1 MAIKGRATG
10 EGTRRYQGRQ
20 VVKESY
26 RPAGELQVSS
36 LGIGT
41 YLGDP
46 DDATDR
52 LVTDAVLE
60 SLRGGVNLI
69 DTAINYRYQRAE
81 KCVGA
86 ALKKAVEAGE
96 VKRDEIVVCTK
107 GGFVPVQDDPFS
119 WFDVEYLKKHDGI
132 QKGDLVA
139 GCHCMHPAYL
149 SDQLERSLSNL
160 GLETIDV
167 YYLHNPETQLRAV
180 KPKDYK
186 ARLQAAFEALEAAC
200 DQGKISAYG
209 LATWNAFRVPPDQR
223 DYMNLADVKK
233 VAKKAAL
240 KSTAKNA
247 AGKKPDRL
255 RFVQLPFNL
264 AMPEAL
270 LATQKM
276 GKGKD
281 DVPVLEAARQLKI
294 EVVSSASICQGQIIG
309 QIPEAL
315 GEALGRDL
323 SDAQRALQFTR
334 STPGLTSA
342 LVGMKAVGHV
352 KENLALVKMAPLE
365 TDAYLA
371 SLQSAT

>member
-1 MAIKGRATG
+1 MTIKGQATG
-10 EGTRRYQGRQ
+10 EGTQRFKKRQ

-26 RPAGELQVSS
+26 RPAGDLHIST

-46 DDATDR
+46 DDRTDQ
-52 LVTDAVLE
+52 LVTEAVRE

-69 DTAINYRYQRAE
+69 DTAINYRSQRAE

-86 ALKKAVEAGE
+86 ALHKAIEAGE
-96 VKRDEIVVCTK
+96 VQRDEIVVCTK
-107 GGFVPVQDDPFS
+107 GGFVPTEEDPFA
-119 WFDVEYLKKHDGI
+119 WFDREYIKKHPGI
-132 QKGDLVA
+132 EKGDLVA
-139 GCHCMHPAYL
+139 GCHCMHPDYL
-149 SDQLERSLSNL
+149 RDQLEQSLKNL

-180 KPKDYK
+180 KPKQFSN
-186 ARLQAAFEALEAAC
+186 RLRAAFEALEQAC
-200 DQGKISAYG
+200 DQGKIACYG

-223 DYMNLADVKK
+223 DFMNLADIKK
-233 VAKKAAL
+233 LAKKAAG
-240 KSTAKNA
+240 NN
-247 AGKKPDRL
+247 PDRL

-270 LATQKM
+270 LATQK
-276 GKGKD
+276 KGKEE
-281 DVPVLEAARQLKI
+281 VPVLEAARQLKI

-309 QIPEAL
+309 KIPEAL

-323 SDAQRALQFTR
+323 TDAQRALQFTR

-342 LVGMKAVGHV
+342 LVGMKAIGHV

>member
-1 MAIKGRATG
+1 MVINGHATG
-10 EGTRRYQGRQ
+10 EGTQRYKERQ

-26 RPAGELQVSS
+26 RPAGELHIST

-46 DDATDR
+46 DDPTDK
-52 LVTDAVLE
+52 LVTEAVLE
-60 SLRGGVNLI
+60 SVRGGINLI
-69 DTAINYRYQRAE
+69 DTAINYRNQRAE

-86 ALKKAVEAGE
+86 ALKKAIEADE
-96 VKRDEIVVCTK
+96 VKRNEIVVCSK
-107 GGFVPVQDDPFS
+107 GGFVPTGDDPFA
-119 WFDVEYLKKHDGI
+119 WFDQEYLKKHQEI

-139 GCHCMHPAYL
+139 GCHCMHPVYL
-149 SDQLERSLSNL
+149 RDQLDHSLKNL

-180 KPKDYK
+180 KPKEYSD
-186 ARLQAAFEALEAAC
+186 RLRAAFEVLEQAC
-200 DQGKISAYG
+200 DQGKISCYG

-233 VAKKAAL
+233 LAKK
-240 KSTAKNA
+240 A

-255 RFVQLPFNL
+255 RFAQLPFNL

-270 LATQKM
+270 LATQTI
-276 GKGKD
+276 GKEE
-281 DVPVLEAARQLKI
+281 VPVLEAARQLKI

-323 SDAQRALQFTR
+323 TDAQRALQFTR

-342 LVGMKAVGHV
+342 LVGMKASEHV

>member
-1 MAIKGRATG
+1 MTIKGQATG
-10 EGTRRYQGRQ
+10 EGTRRYQKRQ
-20 VVKESY
+20 VIKDNY
-26 RPAGELQVSS
+26 RPAGDLHIST

-46 DDATDR
+46 DDSTDQ
-52 LVTDAVLE
+52 LVTEAVRE
-60 SLRGGVNLI
+60 SVRGGVNLI
-69 DTAINYRYQRAE
+69 DTAINYRYLRAE

-86 ALKKAVEAGE
+86 ALQKAVEAGE
-96 VKRDEIVVCTK
+96 VQRDEIVVCTK
-107 GGFVPVQDDPFS
+107 GGFVPTEEDPS
-119 WFDVEYLKKHDGI
+119 AWFDREYLKKHDDI

-139 GCHCMHPAYL
+139 DCHCMHPAYL
-149 SDQLERSLSNL
+149 ADQLEQSRSNL

-180 KPKDYK
+180 KPKLFSD
-186 ARLQAAFEALEAAC
+186 RLRAAFEALERAC
-200 DQGKISAYG
+200 DQGKIACYG

-223 DYMNLADVKK
+223 DFMNLADIKK
-233 VAKKAAL
+233 LAKKAVP
-240 KSTAKNA
+240 KGTAKSA

-276 GKGKD
+276 GKEE
-281 DVPVLEAARQLKI
+281 VPVLEAARQLKI

-309 QIPEAL
+309 KIPDAL
-315 GEALGRDL
+315 GESLGRDL
-323 SDAQRALQFTR
+323 TDAQRALQFTR

-342 LVGMKAVGHV
+342 LVGMKAIGHV

>member
-1 MAIKGRATG
+1 MTIEGHATG
-10 EGTRRYQGRQ
+10 EGTQRFKQRQ
-20 VVKESY
+20 VIKESY
-26 RPAGELQVSS
+26 RPAGDLHIST

-46 DDATDR
+46 DDRTDR
-52 LVTDAVLE
+52 LVTEAVLE
-60 SLRGGVNLI
+60 SVRGGVNLI

-86 ALKKAVEAGE
+86 ALQKAIEAGE
-96 VKRDEIVVCTK
+96 VQRDEIVVCTK
-107 GGFVPVQDDPFS
+107 GGFVPTGDDPS
-119 WFDVEYLKKHDGI
+119 AWFDKEYLQKNQDI
-132 QKGDLVA
+132 QKADLVA
-139 GCHCMHPAYL
+139 GCHCMHPEYL
-149 SDQLERSLSNL
+149 RDQLDRSLKNL

-180 KPKDYK
+180 KPKEYS
-186 ARLQAAFEALEAAC
+186 ARLRAAFETLEQAC
-200 DQGKISAYG
+200 DQGKIGCYG
-209 LATWNAFRVPPDQR
+209 LATWNAFRVPPDQH
-223 DYMNLADVKK
+223 DYMNLADIKK
-233 VAKKAAL
+233 LAKKA
-240 KSTAKNA
+240 S
-247 AGKKPDRL
+247 GKKPDRL
-255 RFVQLPFNL
+255 RYVQLPFNL

-270 LATQKM
+270 LATQKI
-276 GKGKD
+276 GKEE
-281 DVPVLEAARQLKI
+281 VPVLEAARQLKI

-323 SDAQRALQFTR
+323 TDAQRALQFTR

-342 LVGMKAVGHV
+342 LVGMKAIEHV
-352 KENLALVKMAPLE
+352 KENLALIKMAPLE

>member
-1 MAIKGRATG
+1 MTIKGHATG
-10 EGTRRYQGRQ
+10 EGTKRFQQRQ

-26 RPAGELQVSS
+26 RPAGDLHLST

-46 DDATDR
+46 DDRTDQ
-52 LVTDAVLE
+52 LVTEAVLE
-60 SLRGGVNLI
+60 SVRGGINLI

-86 ALKKAVEAGE
+86 ALQKAVESGE
-96 VKRDEIVVCTK
+96 VQRDEIVVCTK
-107 GGFVPVQDDPFS
+107 GGFVPAEDDPIA
-119 WFDVEYLKKHDGI
+119 WFEKNYVRKNLGI
-132 QKGDLVA
+132 AKNDLVA
-139 GCHCMHPAYL
+139 GCHCMHPEYL
-149 SDQLERSLSNL
+149 ADQLERSLENL
-160 GLETIDV
+160 GLQTIDV

-180 KPKDYK
+180 KPKQFSE
-186 ARLQAAFEALEAAC
+186 RLRAAFEALEQAC

-223 DYMNLADVKK
+223 EYMNLADLKK
-233 VAKKAAL
+233 LAKK
-240 KSTAKNA
+240 A

-255 RFVQLPFNL
+255 RFLQLPFNL

-270 LATQKM
+270 LATQKT
-276 GKGKD
+276 GKEE
-281 DVPVLEAARQLKI
+281 VPVLEAARQLKI

-323 SDAQRALQFTR
+323 TDAQRALQFTR

-342 LVGMKAVGHV
+342 LVGMKAIGHV